1 MHRPSKKSKGESFDT
16 LGYLLEFYLLVLVVL
31 SVRPGRLRI
40 VHLFPV
46 CPAKSVSRKKTHFQH
61 NCDKNIWNL
70 TK

>member
-16 LGYLLEFYLLVLVVL
+16 LGHLLEFYLLVLVVL

-46 CPAKSVSRKKTHFQH
+46 CPAKSCLQKENSFSA
-61 NCDKNIWNL
+61 
-70 TK
+70 